1 MKQDFYLP
9 DIGEGI
15 VECELV
21 EWLVE
26 EGERVIEDQAIC
38 DVMTDKALVQI
49 PAMHSGIISRL
60 YVAKGKMA
68 RVHAPLFEMEVTDT
82 VDAEPSVEPVQ
93 AQPSETTLAHNRAS
107 APDTPEQAMSASTER
122 APAPARPPATDAVNN
137 SAKNAVD
144 NNAGNNSGNNEKVLA
159 SPAVRRLAREQE
171 LDLSRIPGTGDK
183 GRVYKEDIEAYL
195 TERKKDQTT
204 SPRPVESEKSVD
216 STKHTEPLTGI
227 AAAMA
232 RQMTASLAIPQFTF
246 CDELDLG
253 ELLRLKHRLKPIF
266 AEQNIKL
273 TLLPFFIKALSLAL
287 NDFPLLNSRLNA
299 EATEVSYLPDH
310 HIGVAVDTD
319 AGLLVPVLRHCQ
331 RRSLLDLAVEL
342 ERLTTAARAGRLTPV
357 ELQGATITLSNIGA
371 LGGVVSSPL
380 VMPPQVAI
388 AALGRLQRLPRFNEA
403 GEVEGR
409 DLMMVCWSADHRLI
423 DGATLARFNRRWFR
437 YLEQPER
444 MLAQLS

>member
-26 EGERVIEDQAIC
+26 EGEKVVEDQAIC

-60 YVAKGKMA
+60 YVARGKMA
-68 RVHAPLFEMEVTDT
+68 RVHAPLFEMEVAGDA
-82 VDAEPSVEPVQ
+82 DAESVSEIPESVSMREPV
-93 AQPSETTLAHNRAS
+93 SEPATRPGPEPVAPTRERAS
-107 APDTPEQAMSASTER
+107 RESPADPELAESKVEGK
-122 APAPARPPATDAVNN
+122 AV
-137 SAKNAVD
+137 
-144 NNAGNNSGNNEKVLA
+144 A
-159 SPAVRRLAREQE
+159 SPAVRRLAREQD
-171 LDLSRIPGTGDK
+171 LDLSQVPGSGDK

-195 TERKKDQTT
+195 AERKQEPAA
-204 SPRPVESEKSVD
+204 SPLPVEPEQSDD
-216 STKHTEPLTGI
+216 STGQHCVPLTGI

-232 RQMTASLAIPQFTF
+232 RQMTASLAIPQFTL
-246 CDELDLG
+246 CDELELG
-253 ELLRLKHRLKPIF
+253 ELLRLKHRLTPIF

-287 NDFPLLNSRLNA
+287 HDFPQLNSRLNP
-299 EATEVSYLPDH
+299 EANEVTQLPDH
-310 HIGVAVDTD
+310 HVGVAVDTD

-331 RRSLLDLAVEL
+331 RRSLLDIAAEL
-342 ERLTTAARAGRLTPV
+342 ERLTRAARAGRLTPA

-371 LGGVVSSPL
+371 LGGVVSSPI
-380 VMPPQVAI
+380 VSPPQVAI
-388 AALGRLQRLPRFNEA
+388 VALGRGQRLPRFNEA
-403 GEVEGR
+403 GEVVARE
-409 DLMMVCWSADHRLI
+409 LMMVCWSADHRLI
-423 DGATLARFNRRWFR
+423 DGATLARFNRCWYR

-444 MLAQLS
+444 MLVQLS

>member
-26 EGERVIEDQAIC
+26 EGDSVAEDQAIC

-49 PAMHSGIISRL
+49 PAMHSGTVTHL
-60 YVAKGKMA
+60 YVSKGEMA
-68 RVHAPLFEMEVTDT
+68 RVHAPLFEMEVAGRANGESAPE
-82 VDAEPSVEPVQ
+82 VPEPVKK
-93 AQPSETTLAHNRAS
+93 SEPVTEPEA
-107 APDTPEQAMSASTER
+107 APEHEQVQVPESKPEPTPETVSDSNRGDHESQALPE
-122 APAPARPPATDAVNN
+122 
-137 SAKNAVD
+137 
-144 NNAGNNSGNNEKVLA
+144 GGKVLA

-171 LDLSRIPGTGDK
+171 LDLKRVVGSGDK
-183 GRVYKEDIEAYL
+183 GRIYKEDIEAYL
-195 TERKKDQTT
+195 AEQTQPQAA
-204 SPRPVESEKSVD
+204 SPRRVEPKRRDEHAPSHSEA
-216 STKHTEPLTGI
+216 LTGI

-246 CDELDLG
+246 CDELELG
-253 ELLRLKHRLKPIF
+253 ELLRVKQRLVPVF
-266 AEQNIKL
+266 AEQDIKL

-287 NDFPLLNSRLNA
+287 NEFPLLNSRLNE

-319 AGLLVPVLRHCQ
+319 AGLLVPVLRDCQ
-331 RRSLLDLAVEL
+331 RRSLLEMAVEL
-342 ERLTTAARAGRLTPV
+342 ERLTTAARAGRLAPA
-357 ELQGATITLSNIGA
+357 ELQGASITLSNIGA
-371 LGGVVSSPL
+371 LGGVVSSPI
-380 VMPPQVAI
+380 VSPPQVAI
-388 AALGRLQRLPRFNEA
+388 AALGRLQQLPRFNEA
-403 GEVEGR
+403 GEVVTR
-409 DLMMVCWSADHRLI
+409 NLMMVCWSADHRLI
-423 DGATLARFNRRWFR
+423 DGATMARFNRRWYR